1 MRFPVYGQGN
11 AWSPASLTVF
21 IGDTVMWRWEAPAF
35 QEVGYRVFSVSSP
48 SGTSYEGGPFTS
60 GETKTAQGRTRV
72 SCAQIYEKLFPS
84 LSPITKQSTITS
96 VCDFVN

>member
-21 IGDTVMWRWEAPAF
+21 VGDTVMWCWEAPAF

-60 GETKTAQGRTRV
+60 GETKSAQGRTRV

-84 LSPITKQSTITS
+84 LSPITKTIHHNFS
-96 VCDFVN
+96 V